1 MIIEI
6 HDTALEARFQQ
17 QMKATGAASPEEAL
31 MRLLDTQE
39 ELDRWLLDNRDSIN
53 AFNAKVRRGM
63 EQLDRGEGIAEDVAK
78 ERLQQRKADWL
89 KQNPATKP

>member
-6 HDTALEARFQQ
+6 HDAALEARLQR
-17 QMKATGAASPEEAL
+17 QMQATGAASVEEAL
-31 MRLLDTQE
+31 THLLDTQQ
-39 ELDRWLLDNRDSIN
+39 ELDRWLLENRDHIN
-53 AFNAKVRRGM
+53 AKIRRGL
-63 EQLDRGEGIAEDVAK
+63 EQLGRGEGIPGYAAW